1 MHGEHGGAQP
11 TNNSTISTSG
21 VAATGTHNF
30 FSTVA
35 ASTCDVT
42 AIVAWPQKHQQ
53 CLSETQHRFSIMYN
67 EDGGYMTLMSVS
79 SATTTMVASRH
90 QQEAIQGDQMDHDND
105 MQMTLH
111 RPSEAMARTQ
121 FPCIVRY
128 MQHHTFWLI
137 LGWLMA
143 SYKSGWREY
152 FSRQILIFTI
162 SQPARRI
169 VVKCWYKIDRIYLVV
184 KTQYLWAN
192 CFYIAMWKFLYFGL
206 ACGVI

>member
-1 MHGEHGGAQP
+1 MWLWPRITCGSRGVAVALEQHARDRSRRNPRYQEPQGVGSSRLHFFCYDIGCIALQL
-11 TNNSTISTSG
+11 G

-128 MQHHTFWLI
+128 MQHHTF
-137 LGWLMA
+137 
-143 SYKSGWREY
+143 
-152 FSRQILIFTI
+152 
-162 SQPARRI
+162 
-169 VVKCWYKIDRIYLVV
+169 
-184 KTQYLWAN
+184 
-192 CFYIAMWKFLYFGL
+192 
-206 ACGVI
+206 